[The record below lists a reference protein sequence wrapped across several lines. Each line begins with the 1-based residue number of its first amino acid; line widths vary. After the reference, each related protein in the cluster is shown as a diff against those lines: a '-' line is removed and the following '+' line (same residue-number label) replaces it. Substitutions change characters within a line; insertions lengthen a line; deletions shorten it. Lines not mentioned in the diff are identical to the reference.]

1 MASQLCDTPSIHEC
15 NASLSPWEQLPT
27 ELIRAIVRL
36 SVSPHLC
43 FPLEHGRRDPHL
55 QITQICSSWR
65 AIACSM
71 SNLWGLTFY
80 QDLILESSIELAT
93 SLLNQDPTTLLS
105 LEIHRN
111 LPPTFP
117 VALYKGANVVW
128 MDMVVTKL
136 VFPNSQR
143 LKSLELILWAGAWDT
158 IRPLNFANLTSLK
171 ITIET
176 TIKPAELGPHHI
188 YLHFNSST
196 FT

>member
-1 MASQLCDTPSIHEC
+1 MMPNDQIQPQHDAFPTFSSGLRSAVEPPSIHAISAHPVIEPLTLDIKPEMLMASQLCDTPSIHEC

-93 SLLNQDPTTLLS
+93 SLLN
-105 LEIHRN
+105 
-111 LPPTFP
+111 
-117 VALYKGANVVW
+117 
-128 MDMVVTKL
+128 
-136 VFPNSQR
+136 
-143 LKSLELILWAGAWDT
+143 
-158 IRPLNFANLTSLK
+158 
-171 ITIET
+171 
-176 TIKPAELGPHHI
+176 
-188 YLHFNSST
+188 
-196 FT
+196 